1 MVRFRFTP
9 GGSMSIRLI
18 AKELYRLQQEVEKLE
33 NELSRAPVGQ
43 IDRLQDQLRKIRA
56 ERNRMRRALEGSK
69 ESSTASRRPR

>member
-1 MVRFRFTP
+1 MVGFRFTT

-18 AKELYRLQQEVEKLE
+18 AKELYRLQQAVEKLE
-33 NELSRAPVGQ
+33 NELAWAPAGQ

-69 ESSTASRRPR
+69 DSSAVSRRPR